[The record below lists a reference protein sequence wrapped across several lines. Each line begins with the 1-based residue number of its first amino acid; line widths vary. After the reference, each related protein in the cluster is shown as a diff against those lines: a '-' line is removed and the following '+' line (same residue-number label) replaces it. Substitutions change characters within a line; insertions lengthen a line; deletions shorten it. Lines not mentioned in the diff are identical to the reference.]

1 MQQLFLIDNA
11 CVLVTCRYFI
21 TVADMTFKI
30 SFIASVLFV
39 AYVSSHCDRLWTKHY
54 VMNWAFRQEHFL
66 KILINLL
73 NYINLPTVVNSS
85 EVVMLQIMSAV
96 AL

>member
-1 MQQLFLIDNA
+1 M
-11 CVLVTCRYFI
+11 LVTCIYFM
-21 TVADMTFKI
+21 TVADMTFKT
-30 SFIASVLFV
+30 SFIASILFV
-39 AYVSSHCDRLWTKHY
+39 TYVSSHCDRLWTKHY

-73 NYINLPTVVNSS
+73 KYLNLPTVVNSS
-85 EVVMLQIMSAV
+85 EVLVLQIMSAV

>member
-1 MQQLFLIDNA
+1 MSFE
-11 CVLVTCRYFI
+11 T
-21 TVADMTFKI
+21 

-39 AYVSSHCDRLWTKHY
+39 AYIISQCDGLWTIHY

-66 KILINLL
+66 KSTYYLSKYL
-73 NYINLPTVVNSS
+73 NLPTVVNSS
-85 EVVMLQIMSAV
+85 DVLVLQIMSAV